1 MSTTEGSA
9 ATQTSGHRVAKSVA
23 LPTGAR
29 LYVERMGVG
38 DPVIL
43 IHGNFLSMRMWDSQL
58 PLAESF
64 DLIRYDVRGFGQSPL
79 VGGRYSD
86 EADLAALLDALRVD
100 SAHLVG
106 SSMGGGI
113 ALDFTLRYPE
123 RVRSMVVVPG
133 GISGWEPPDWMMEGW
148 EEFEAALEA
157 ALKAGDVE
165 RATDTIMA
173 FPPMRPLE
181 ARPALHREIATMVR
195 QHRWGEDWET
205 VETDKLHP
213 PAAQRLAEVSASTLV
228 LSGSLDDAAWREL
241 GDRMAREM
249 PNAERLVIDGGSH
262 SVHMEL
268 PDEFNQAVTEFIRRI
283 EQDRQTA
290 VEG

>member
-1 MSTTEGSA
+1 MPNEGPA
-9 ATQTSGHRVAKSVA
+9 ATRKFGHRLAKSVA

-29 LYVERMGVG
+29 LYVERMGMG
-38 DPVIL
+38 DPVVL
-43 IHGNFLSMRMWDSQL
+43 IHGNFVSMRMWNSQL
-58 PLAESF
+58 PLAKSF
-64 DLIRYDVRGFGQSPL
+64 DLIRYDVRGFGRSPL

-86 EADLAALLDALRVD
+86 EADLAALLNALSLD

-106 SSMGGGI
+106 SSMGGAI
-113 ALDFTLRYPE
+113 ALDFALRYPG
-123 RVRSMVVVPG
+123 RVRSMVIVPG

-148 EEFEAALEA
+148 DEFEA
-157 ALKAGDVE
+157 ALKAGDVD

-181 ARPALHREIATMVR
+181 ARPALHREMATMIR
-195 QHRWGEDWET
+195 QHRWGEDWDA
-205 VETDKLHP
+205 VETDKLQP
-213 PAAQRLAEVSASTLV
+213 PAARRLAETSAPTLV
-228 LSGSLDDAAWREL
+228 LSGSLDDAAFREL

-262 SVHMEL
+262 SIHMEF
-268 PDEFNQAVTEFIRRI
+268 PDEFNQAITEFIRRI
-283 EQDRQTA
+283 DQSRQTA

>member
-1 MSTTEGSA
+1 
-9 ATQTSGHRVAKSVA
+9 
-23 LPTGAR
+23 
-29 LYVERMGVG
+29 MGMG

-43 IHGNFLSMRMWDSQL
+43 IHGNFVSMRMWDTQL
-58 PLAESF
+58 PLAKSF
-64 DLIRYDVRGFGQSPL
+64 DLILYDVRGFGQSPL

-86 EADLAALLDALRVD
+86 EADLAALLNALSLD

-106 SSMGGGI
+106 SSMGGSI
-113 ALDFTLRYPE
+113 ALDFALRYPE

-148 EEFEAALEA
+148 DEFKAALRT
-157 ALKAGDVE
+157 GDAE
-165 RATDTIMA
+165 RATDTVMG

-181 ARPALHREIATMVR
+181 ARPALHEAVAAMIR
-195 QHRWGEDWET
+195 QHRWGEDWDS
-205 VETDKLHP
+205 VETDELQP
-213 PAAQRLAEVSASTLV
+213 PAAQRLAEVSAPTLV
-228 LSGSLDDAAWREL
+228 LSGSLDDAAFREL

-249 PNAERLVIDGGSH
+249 PNAERLVVEGGSH

-283 EQDRQTA
+283 DRSRQAA

>member
-1 MSTTEGSA
+1 
-9 ATQTSGHRVAKSVA
+9 
-23 LPTGAR
+23 
-29 LYVERMGVG
+29 MGVG

-43 IHGNFLSMRMWDSQL
+43 IHGNFVSMRMWDSQL

-86 EADLAALLDALRVD
+86 EADLAALLDVLAVD

-106 SSMGGGI
+106 SSMGGWI
-113 ALDFTLRYPE
+113 ALGFTLRYPE

-133 GISGWEPPDWMMEGW
+133 GISGWEAPDWMMRGW
-148 EEFEAALEA
+148 DEFQA
-157 ALKAGDVE
+157 ALKARAVDK
-165 RATDTIMA
+165 ATDIIMA

-181 ARPALHREIATMVR
+181 ARPALHREMATMIR
-195 QHRWGEDWET
+195 QHRWDEDWDV

-228 LSGSLDDAAWREL
+228 LSGSLDDAAFREL
-241 GDRMAREM
+241 GDRMTREM

-283 EQDRQTA
+283 EQNRQTA